1 MANLIFTF
9 ATNSFY
15 GLHAFFHK
23 KNLWN
28 LRSNKCNNF
37 LLFFLA
43 YFYYHYCYY
52 IICFV
57 YFYSYSH
64 YYQYYCCHY
73 NNNNNY
79 YDYYYTI
86 LLFDDITG
94 FFTITYGMFFSGHW
108 YPGGPSYDICQNK
121 CFIFIFMSTS
131 LLNVYTTMLW
141 FLL

>member
-23 KNLWN
+23 KLLWN
-28 LRSNKCNNF
+28 LRRNKCNNF

-52 IICFV
+52 
-57 YFYSYSH
+57 
-64 YYQYYCCHY
+64 QYYCCHY

-79 YDYYYTI
+79 YDYYYNI
-86 LLFDDITG
+86 LVFDDITVFVTTTYRV
-94 FFTITYGMFFSGHW
+94 FFHCHW
-108 YPGGPSYDICQNK
+108 YPWGPSYDYCLSK
-121 CFIFIFMSTS
+121 CFIFILISISTS
-131 LLNVYTTMLW
+131 IWNMYTTLLW
-141 FLL
+141 FVL